1 MIAHKAKADA
11 LMDLVA
17 QMQKL
22 MAEGHG
28 DKPMDVSEA
37 VEEAQ
42 EEMGERPKIK
52 EVEAMEGEPAEGM
65 SLEDYIKSEMKKGGK
80 IPVKGKAAMM
90 FAAKETKPMGKK
102 MKYG

>member
-1 MIAHKAKADA
+1 VISHKAKAEA
-11 LMDLVA
+11 YMDLVA

-22 MAEGHG
+22 IAGGDG
-28 DKPMDVSEA
+28 DKKMGVSEA

-52 EVEAMEGEPAEGM
+52 EIEALEGEPAEGM
-65 SLEDYIKSEMKKGGK
+65 SLEEYIKSEMKKGGK

-90 FAAKETKPMGKK
+90 FAAKETKPMSKK